1 MNFFSRIHL
10 ALIAQLCF
18 IAPLSTHAQFVQQG
32 NKLVGI
38 GAVGTVHQGQS
49 VAISADGNT
58 AIVGGNGDN
67 NTAGATWVFTRSGG
81 VWTQQGNKLVGT
93 GAVNVARQGL
103 SVAISAD
110 GNTTVVGGPLDN
122 YDTAN
127 YSYRGAT
134 WVFTRTNGIWTQQGN
149 KLVGTGAVGGAYQG
163 RSVAISADGNTAIV
177 GGNDD
182 NNNAG
187 ATWVFT
193 RSGGV
198 WTQQGSKLVGT
209 DAIGLANQGWSGS
222 LSADGNTAIVGGFG
236 DNDGVGAVW
245 VFTRSAGVWT
255 EQGSKLVGTGAVSTA
270 RQGYSVSISSD
281 GNTALVGGYYD
292 NNYTGAIWV
301 FTRTGGVWTQQGSK
315 LVGTGAV
322 GGAYQGTSV
331 AISADGNTALVGG
344 NDITGAVWVFTRTGG
359 VWTQLGSKL
368 VGTGAVGGAYQGTS
382 VAISADGNTAFSG
395 GEGDNGGVGA
405 AWIFSRPAVPI
416 LFSSAKSKLQRLNL
430 ENNQLLH
437 FNLSNQSQVTI
448 RLYDS
453 KGAVVKT
460 LLNEVRSAGD
470 YLQPLPKETKS
481 NSYLLDFKAGEFHKT
496 MKIDP

>member
-331 AISADGNTALVGG
+331 AISADGNTA
-344 NDITGAVWVFTRTGG
+344 
-359 VWTQLGSKL
+359 
-368 VGTGAVGGAYQGTS
+368 
-382 VAISADGNTAFSG
+382 FSG

>member
-322 GGAYQGTSV
+322 GVHIKAPPSQFPLT
-331 AISADGNTALVGG
+331 AIRPSWVVTTLLELFGYLHERVEFGRSWEASWSARAQSGVHIKAPLSQFPLTAIRPSAGG
-344 NDITGAVWVFTRTGG
+344 RVIMG
-359 VWTQLGSKL
+359 VLEQLGFFHARRFQS
-368 VGTGAVGGAYQGTS
+368 YFRQPNPS
-382 VAISADGNTAFSG
+382 
-395 GEGDNGGVGA
+395 
-405 AWIFSRPAVPI
+405 
-416 LFSSAKSKLQRLNL
+416 
-430 ENNQLLH
+430 
-437 FNLSNQSQVTI
+437 FNV
-448 RLYDS
+448 
-453 KGAVVKT
+453 
-460 LLNEVRSAGD
+460 
-470 YLQPLPKETKS
+470 
-481 NSYLLDFKAGEFHKT
+481 
-496 MKIDP
+496 